1 MYYSIGNDLF
11 KHYEYYTM
19 FGNLQSN
26 YAKDRLVK
34 SWDPINNPTGT
45 YPLWTTTSGE
55 GAEAGNES
63 NSNYVQDGSYLRM
76 QTLTLGYSL
85 PKKLLQKIGFEKL
98 RIYGQISNVFT
109 ITGYD
114 GLDPEVRSHT
124 TFENNYVSS
133 DLNKGIDYGSYGM
146 PRQFLLGVNVTF

>member
-1 MYYSIGNDLF
+1 M
-11 KHYEYYTM
+11 
-19 FGNLQSN
+19 
-26 YAKDRLVK
+26 
-34 SWDPINNPTGT
+34 
-45 YPLWTTTSGE
+45 WTTTSGE

>member
-1 MYYSIGNDLF
+1 M
-11 KHYEYYTM
+11 
-19 FGNLQSN
+19 
-26 YAKDRLVK
+26 
-34 SWDPINNPTGT
+34 
-45 YPLWTTTSGE
+45 
-55 GAEAGNES
+55 
-63 NSNYVQDGSYLRM
+63 RM